1 MLNFDYH
8 NPTRIAFGQG
18 RIADLATLVPAQA
31 KVLILVGGASAE
43 KPARWPKCAPPWAHA
58 RTPLSAALSP
68 TPATRRPCRPWR
80 RSAAKAFDFCSPWA
94 AAR

>member
-31 KVLILVGGASAE
+31 KVLILVGRRQRRKNRHAGRSAHR
-43 KPARWPKCAPPWAHA
+43 PGRTHA
-58 RTPLSAALSP
+58 RHFQ
-68 TPATRRPCRPWR
+68 RH
-80 RSAAKAFDFCSPWA
+80 
-94 AAR
+94 